1 MPKRKYGR
9 PGLNSRLAQF
19 PIEFKAK
26 ISEAQYDLLD
36 KSAGKLDLPMSA
48 VVRQLI
54 DEDLPRLVERE
65 RAKAQRQKKKG
76 QASGSKK

>member
-36 KSAGKLDLPMSA
+36 RSAGKLDLPMSA
-48 VVRQLI
+48 VIRQLI
-54 DEDLPRLVERE
+54 DEDLPKLVERE
-65 RAKAQRQKKKG
+65 RARMRRGKKAAERK
-76 QASGSKK
+76 

>member
-36 KSAGKLDLPMSA
+36 RSAGQLDLPMSA
-48 VVRQLI
+48 VIRQLI
-54 DEDLPRLVERE
+54 DEDLPKLVERE
-65 RAKAQRQKKKG
+65 RARMRRQKKAAERK
-76 QASGSKK
+76 